1 MSEWNVVTGA
11 TGYTGKY
18 ITKRLLTLGEKVKSL
33 TGHPER
39 SHPFGAQVQFLPF
52 HFDDPSTLT
61 KQLRG
66 TKVLYNTYWVRFQRG
81 AITFESAVDNTRV
94 LLRAAKAAGVQ
105 RVIHISVTNP
115 EEGSLLA
122 YYRGKVATEQVVRE
136 SGLPYAIVRPTLIF
150 GDEDI
155 LVHNIVWCL
164 RRFPIFAIPGA
175 GDYRVQPVFVEDVAE
190 LAVMVGQAKDNL
202 VVDSAGPEI
211 LTFEELVRLLVQ
223 QIGSRVKI
231 VHAPPSVALACAALI
246 GQMKGDVLLTREELD
261 GLMANLLVS
270 RQAPQGRTRFSEWLA
285 ISADRLGVTYA
296 HELKRHFY

>member
-1 MSEWNVVTGA
+1 MPEWHVVTGA

-18 ITKRLLTLGEKVKSL
+18 ITKRLLTLGEEVKSL

-39 SHPFGAQVQFLPF
+39 SHPFGTQVQFLPF
-52 HFDDPSTLT
+52 HFDDPATLT
-61 KQLRG
+61 EQLRG
-66 TKVLYNTYWVRFQRG
+66 TKVLYNTYWVRFPHG
-81 AITFESAVDNTRV
+81 AVTFESAVDNTRV

-105 RVIHISVTNP
+105 RVVHLSVTNP
-115 EEGSLLA
+115 DEGSSLA
-122 YYRGKVATEQVVRE
+122 YYRGKAATEQLVRE

-155 LVHNIVWCL
+155 LVHNIAWCL

-190 LAVMVGQAKDNL
+190 LAVTVGQAKENL

-211 LTFEELVRLLVQ
+211 LTFEELVQLLGR
-223 QIGSRVKI
+223 QIGSRAAI
-231 VHAPPSVALACAALI
+231 VHAPTAIAIACATLL
-246 GQMKGDVLLTREELD
+246 GRLQGDVLLTREELD

-270 RQAPQGRTRFSEWLA
+270 RQAPRGRTRFSEWLTT
-285 ISADRLGVTYA
+285 SANRLGVAYA
-296 HELKRHFY
+296 HELRRHFR